1 MATNASDELKA
12 ITDPQS
18 RPSSAALKKPS
29 KIDYRRKCGLFSL
42 VEVVDFLI
50 VPTVWNRNWKPE
62 QSVSDGLDPNTVQID
77 QHTIARFDAALRDLI
92 DADKIESANRSDK
105 PIEISRPP
113 TAEIHRIE
121 REKPIQSPTPTPRR
135 NSPFNFN
142 NTSRK
147 VESSSSVDTG
157 DGGFFTDIVRKRPPT
172 PPTPPI
178 LEPVVPSSRSIR
190 LSMEQRSAIPNLVSL
205 RKASI
210 ENFARPPP
218 KRSMNLDEAHTQID
232 DHSRP
237 GSSLSSSSLP
247 VSIISSKPDFITRP
261 SIERHPKIFPQ
272 PTVTAN
278 TTKKFRV
285 EFSKRSSPPP
295 VPSMVI
301 EGKKVTSARNSARE
315 SGDDRLQQSIHST
328 RNKISSGI
336 QKSHSTL
343 KASTTST
350 MTSITRDENILRDES
365 LTINDATA
373 SKSSYRR
380 STNVEREPTK
390 SRKMEFTIKD
400 GTKWQ
405 AAASSE

>member
-1 MATNASDELKA
+1 MRFCFHWLKVL
-12 ITDPQS
+12 I
-18 RPSSAALKKPS
+18 L
-29 KIDYRRKCGLFSL
+29 
-42 VEVVDFLI
+42 LI
-50 VPTVWNRNWKPE
+50 VPTIWNRNWKPE
-62 QSVSDGLDPNTVQID
+62 QSVADGVDPKIVQID
-77 QHTIARFDAALRDLI
+77 QHSIAQFDSALEDLL
-92 DADKIESANRSDK
+92 DEDKIESSSRLDN
-105 PIEISRPP
+105 PVEISRAP

-121 REKPIQSPTPTPRR
+121 REKPIQSPTPTSRR

-142 NTSRK
+142 TTSRK
-147 VESSSSVDTG
+147 VESSSSIDTG
-157 DGGFFTDIVRKRPPT
+157 DGGFFTDVVRKKLSSPP
-172 PPTPPI
+172 PPPPPPI
-178 LEPVVPSSRSIR
+178 IEAAPSSRSIR

-218 KRSMNLDEAHTQID
+218 KRSINLDEAHTQID
-232 DHSRP
+232 DQSRP

-261 SIERHPKIFPQ
+261 SIERHPKVFPQ
-272 PTVTAN
+272 PTVTN

-315 SGDDRLQQSIHST
+315 SGDDRVQQSIHST

-350 MTSITRDENILRDES
+350 MTSITRDENILKDES
-365 LTINDATA
+365 LTITDATVP
-373 SKSSYRR
+373 KSSYRR
-380 STNVEREPTK
+380 STNIEREPTK
-390 SRKMEFTIKD
+390 SRKMEFTMKD
-400 GTKWQ
+400 GTRWQ
-405 AAASSE
+405 AASSSE